1 MSRPALDLSV
11 YLVTDTALC
20 GGPDGVV
27 TTVRDAVAGGVTV
40 VQLREPAASDEE
52 FVALG
57 RRLVRKLAGTGVPL
71 IVNDRVHL
79 VGAIGARG
87 AHVGQSDLSIAD
99 ARALLGPDKVLGLS
113 VASPGEVAAAAASGV
128 SLDYLGAQA
137 LRATGTKPEAGAVG
151 LPVIAACAS
160 ASPWPVVAIGGV
172 TAGDAGDLVAAGCA
186 GMAVV
191 SAICGRPD
199 VDAAAR
205 ALVDAWSDAAKSAG
219 SRGAR

>member
-1 MSRPALDLSV
+1 MSRPTLDLSV

-27 TTVRDAVAGGVTV
+27 ATVRDAVAGGVTV
-40 VQLREPAASDEE
+40 VQLREPSASDDQI
-52 FVALG
+52 VDLG
-57 RRLVRKLAGTGVPL
+57 RRLVRELVGTGVPL
-71 IVNDRVHL
+71 IVNDRVDL
-79 VGAIGARG
+79 VAAIGAHG

-113 VASPGEVAAAAASGV
+113 VASAADVAAALASGV
-128 SLDYLGAQA
+128 EIDYLGAQA

-151 LPVIAACAS
+151 LPVIASCAS

-172 TAGDAGDLVAAGCA
+172 VASDAGDLVRAGCA

-191 SAICGRPD
+191 SAICGRRDP
-199 VDAAAR
+199 DAAAR
-205 ALVDAWSDAAKSAG
+205 ALADAWASAVVG
-219 SRGAR
+219 EGAR

>member
-1 MSRPALDLSV
+1 MSRPTLDLSV

-27 TTVRDAVAGGVTV
+27 ATVRDAVAGGVTV
-40 VQLREPAASDEE
+40 VQLREPSASDDQIVE
-52 FVALG
+52 LG
-57 RRLVRKLAGTGVPL
+57 RRLVRELAGTGVPL
-71 IVNDRVHL
+71 ILNDRVDL
-79 VGAIGARG
+79 VDAVGAHG

-113 VASPGEVAAAAASGV
+113 VTSAADVAAALASGIGT
-128 SLDYLGAQA
+128 LDYLGAQA

-151 LPVIAACAS
+151 LPAIAACAA

-172 TAGDAGDLVAAGCA
+172 VASDAGDLVQAGCA

-191 SAICGRPD
+191 SAVCGRDDPS
-199 VDAAAR
+199 AAAR
-205 ALVDAWSDAAKSAG
+205 ALAHAWASAVLG
-219 SRGAR
+219 EDRR